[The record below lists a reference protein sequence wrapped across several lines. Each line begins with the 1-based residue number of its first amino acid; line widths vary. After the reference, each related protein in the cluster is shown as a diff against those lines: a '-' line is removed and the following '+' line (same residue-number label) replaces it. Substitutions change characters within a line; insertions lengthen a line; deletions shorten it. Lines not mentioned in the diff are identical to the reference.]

1 MTYSQSKSDSNFV
14 VNLVSDFAPTF
25 SESESKSESV
35 FSLSYIC
42 IPLNKPA
49 DDFFMYFH
57 NRINSYASNAS
68 IMHIFFWHI
77 ITQKVCFITPSNSLT
92 LAFKYFCS

>member
-14 VNLVSDFAPTF
+14 INLVSDFAPTF

-68 IMHIFFWHI
+68 IMHILFWYI
-77 ITQKVCFITPSNSLT
+77 ITKKVCFYRPIKFS
-92 LAFKYFCS
+92 YFSF